1 MSNSED
7 QDVAMEEVAP
17 LNAANRRVNKHY
29 LALLVV
35 VLLVAIG
42 FGLERSRRMPM
53 IYVIPES
60 YVGPVVALFDQPDGI
75 EPVRTKD
82 GLEVR
87 VPENGIVKIRGTAK
101 LGHSQAFPKSTVVFE
116 LEKQDG
122 RREVLSEAIDPWQ
135 DYDEKDNAHW
145 KVGIRDV
152 QGNLRVIPVS
162 DRRDG
167 FVFDDFPDVD
177 RSRPLIFWHESCE
190 DRVFGPESE
199 AYLAGEKTAEDL
211 HVPPCGE
218 FVVGT
223 FNHIRQ
229 WPEWMFLRG
238 KGKQEKMGIRN
249 PTYSSIQQL
258 VDEANARV
266 VRKKTENIH

>member
-1 MSNSED
+1 I
-7 QDVAMEEVAP
+7 QDRSGRARDVWRGAGGRIK
-17 LNAANRRVNKHY
+17 RRY
-29 LALLVV
+29 FILLALM
-35 VLLVAIG
+35 VLAAIG
-42 FGLERSRRMPM
+42 FGLDRSRRMPL
-53 IYVIPES
+53 IYVIPDS
-60 YVGPVVALFDQPDGI
+60 YVGPAVALFNQPDGI
-75 EPVRTKD
+75 EPVQTKD

-87 VPENGIVKIRGTAK
+87 VPENGIVKIRGNPK

-116 LEKQDG
+116 LEKRDG
-122 RREVLSEAIDPWQ
+122 SREVLSEAINPWQ
-135 DYDEKDNAHW
+135 DYDENDNPHW

-152 QGNLRVIPVS
+152 RGNLRVIPFS
-162 DRRDG
+162 DNKAG
-167 FVFDDFPDVD
+167 FVFDDFSEVD
-177 RSRPLIFWHESCE
+177 RNRPMIFWHESCE

-199 AYLAGEKTAEDL
+199 AYLAGEKTAEEL

-238 KGKQEKMGIRN
+238 KGKQEKMDVRN
-249 PTYSSIQQL
+249 PTYDSIQEL

-266 VRKKTENIH
+266 VRKKAENIN